1 MSVAWMGKLRLG
13 GEGQPAVW
21 VENQKDVRSS
31 VACPRQV
38 LGWVWEGWGRE
49 QRMGDLQKDMDR
61 KAAQHPKRGS
71 RPGDPTSHT
80 APAPGHCACL
90 QPRLWS
96 PAQKEAAGQ
105 SAGAALGH
113 FIQQIPLLF
122 GHVSG
127 PDVSLGA
134 LLTCWRPVSLVWA
147 HHEDPVRTGS
157 HHAMHH

>member
-71 RPGDPTSHT
+71 LPGDPTSHT

-96 PAQKEAAGQ
+96 PLRKGLQGNLQGQ
-105 SAGAALGH
+105 PWDTSFNRSHFCLAMCQDQTSPLG
-113 FIQQIPLLF
+113 PY
-122 GHVSG
+122 
-127 PDVSLGA
+127 
-134 LLTCWRPVSLVWA
+134 
-147 HHEDPVRTGS
+147 
-157 HHAMHH
+157 